1 MAITSTA
8 ATAMSA
14 WADEALL
21 ASTRAGD
28 ERAFAELYQRHVAAA
43 RAAARC
49 LVAAADV
56 DDVVADAFANIFS
69 IIRRG
74 GGPEVAFR
82 PYLLVCVR
90 NACYGLSRR
99 RPVPQD
105 PLEWSLDEASAEGDP
120 LASVVESSVVA

>member
-1 MAITSTA
+1 MALSSTS

-14 WADEALL
+14 WPDEALL

-28 ERAFAELYQRHVAAA
+28 ERAFGELYQRHVAAA

-49 LVAAADV
+49 LVSAADA

-90 NACYGLSRR
+90 NTCYRLSSR
-99 RPVPQD
+99 RPVPVD
-105 PLEWSLDEASAEGDP
+105 PLEAALDG
-120 LASVVESSVVA
+120 